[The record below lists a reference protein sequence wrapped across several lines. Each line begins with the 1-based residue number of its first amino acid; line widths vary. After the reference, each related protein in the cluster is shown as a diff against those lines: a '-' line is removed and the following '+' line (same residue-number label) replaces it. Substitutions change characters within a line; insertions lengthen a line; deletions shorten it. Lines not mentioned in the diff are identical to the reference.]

1 MDAMVCAWI
10 KSEASATVAKLIM
23 FSLTRNATVDILT
36 KARGKTMI
44 HSELGY
50 RLLRAEQVSLEKQ
63 IIWSLSRWRV
73 YGDRDDFKRGMTG
86 LDQLALLKS
95 LDAMRDDRSFF

>member
-1 MDAMVCAWI
+1 MDQIRGKCD
-10 KSEASATVAKLIM
+10 S
-23 FSLTRNATVDILT
+23 RDINYVLANKKCYPSHPVLT
-36 KARGKTMI
+36 KWCGKTMM